1 MKSFGFALLASLF
14 VFLNAEAQMFSLTRD
29 QLIKYT
35 GLSPY
40 ERFPDG
46 RPKVPDALLEKVRGL
61 SSEDLLVL
69 QRLGYR
75 NQYADGFQILH
86 PGKKLIGR
94 ALTMQMMPQR
104 PDIERVDAAE
114 RKAKGLV
121 GPLQNQTGID
131 LLGPGDVWVCDA
143 LGGDLIGIIGDNL
156 AYYIGKATGAGFV
169 IEGGIRDLEGSAEFD
184 VAGYFKGTSPNAK
197 VMYTTI
203 GMNVPVRI
211 GNATVMPGDV
221 VLGDRAGVWFIPP
234 HLVEQVVAEAEV
246 NRIHDEWSRKKFD
259 EGKYKSSDI
268 YPSAKDPALIKEYQ
282 EYLKQ
287 RLGAKAYE
295 EYLKRQAGK

>member
-46 RPKVPDALLEKVRGL
+46 RPKVPDALLEKVKGL

-86 PGKKLIGR
+86 PGKKLVGR

-131 LLGPGDVWVCDA
+131 LLERGDVWV
-143 LGGDLIGIIGDNL
+143 LSLIHI
-156 AYYIGKATGAGFV
+156 
-169 IEGGIRDLEGSAEFD
+169 
-184 VAGYFKGTSPNAK
+184 
-197 VMYTTI
+197 
-203 GMNVPVRI
+203 
-211 GNATVMPGDV
+211 
-221 VLGDRAGVWFIPP
+221 
-234 HLVEQVVAEAEV
+234 
-246 NRIHDEWSRKKFD
+246 
-259 EGKYKSSDI
+259 
-268 YPSAKDPALIKEYQ
+268 
-282 EYLKQ
+282 
-287 RLGAKAYE
+287 
-295 EYLKRQAGK
+295 